1 MNCRRSCKLGSSS
14 SLGRSGISGALGRSG
29 KAGCSGTTGS
39 CSSCGSGNWEIPG
52 ISHPTSDMLGVPST
66 GGTMD
71 GIGDMTG
78 IPGVDDVNCAVVNDA
93 VDSVLLVFPILRRA
107 GLKIWY

>member
-1 MNCRRSCKLGSSS
+1 MNCSRSCKLGSSS
-14 SLGRSGISGALGRSG
+14 SLGTSGISGALGRSG

-52 ISHPTSDMLGVPST
+52 ISDPTSDMLGVPST

-71 GIGDMTG
+71 GI
-78 IPGVDDVNCAVVNDA
+78 PGVDNAGANDA
-93 VDSVLLVFPILRRA
+93 VDSVLLVFPILPTD
-107 GLKIWY
+107 